1 MRMAPLNPGARPP
14 APAQWVPD
22 SSLDGTTEDSSHDG
36 PTNTEKSQETAAAFP
51 TDSKERERD
60 AKNLRKAQGL
70 EAKEK
75 KKKTFAVEDHYDD
88 CGEDLFARPRRP
100 LGRMP

>member
-1 MRMAPLNPGARPP
+1 MENPLLRERRHEVDGDLPEASDKQSP
-14 APAQWVPD
+14 
-22 SSLDGTTEDSSHDG
+22 LDVS
-36 PTNTEKSQETAAAFP
+36 AFP

-75 KKKTFAVEDHYDD
+75 KNKVFKVEDHFDD
-88 CGEDLFARPRRP
+88 CGEDLSS
-100 LGRMP
+100 LGPDLLVVGCC